1 MDKIEI
7 KDLFRNTLLCLYVA
21 TATAS
26 LSACGGS
33 SGGSS
38 DTTAEPTPAPV
49 PPATDPVDPVDP
61 APPATDPDTTAIN
74 LQVIDGYLKDAEVFA
89 DLNRNFTLDEGEPAD
104 KTDEK
109 GLVTLH
115 IPNSYIAGNEPIKV
129 ISQSKP
135 GDINTVLGKQK
146 ELTRN
151 VVMTSNVYPGGDTD
165 QSEPSRITPF
175 TTLAD
180 ASISSSEPAPS
191 YDEYKNRIQ
200 DVAES
205 IGADL
210 DTALSD
216 YNNTNEINEKSV
228 ATLTAGELIVRANL
242 LPQTLEETKVRT
254 DLDSYSEETIKESL
268 NQYQTIVEETRNIP
282 VIEHPDVDSMMNQV
296 VANIEAKQ
304 GILGKSFRSLA
315 SGAADEWRCGVTKSN
330 NVYCWG
336 NNSWGTL
343 GDPDIYPKDENGNPV
358 TDGTKVKG
366 NFSAKPVAVKI
377 KQGDK
382 FVPLTNIKNV
392 AMGNIHA
399 CAVSYTGEVY
409 CWGGNYKGQL
419 GVIPNDQEISA
430 ENGNEVFLYA
440 QKVLKGQQKNDNS
453 EYLSHVD
460 YLQLGQNNSCALTMD
475 GEVYCWGLNSSYE
488 LGADYGDI
496 REGGMEHRKDITNHS
511 GEITLKDWMRIVQ
524 VPVKVPFPET
534 VKRVNFLSSGLW
546 AHCALVENQ
555 DPTDRYNMY
564 CWGSDRAGTI
574 SHNYKKY
581 KEDFEAN
588 FQGKHLKANEK
599 NTYTMKDYWNWYL
612 YEPEGDWHPLYGQP
626 VTQIKS
632 YYLSSTNE
640 IIVNNSEE
648 LDAFRN
654 ECFEKPDCSIESEEL
669 TPCNT
674 WKITYKAKIE
684 GSDFPMTDLTFISL
698 TEFDGKVYFTTK
710 NKPGKLYGTWGGEY
724 WDTGLPEEVTDIR
737 KIYSNVEED
746 TNCLLLG
753 PENREQVYCQGRN
766 EKRLLGNGSL
776 EKISWGSG
784 FVLDSNYD
792 ANSNQVNRI
801 RNVKSLSM
809 NKRSVCATVADD
821 ASNPHKASLY
831 CWGSSIFGQMG
842 FNNGHD
848 GDVSYNDTVLEWSNN
863 SSNNIY
869 FDNENRLEAKPRKVE
884 EIEIDL
890 K

>member
-1 MDKIEI
+1 M
-7 KDLFRNTLLCLYVA
+7 A
-21 TATAS
+21 G
-26 LSACGGS
+26 GGS
-33 SGGSS
+33 SSS
-38 DTTAEPTPAPV
+38 DPTPSPAPAEETTAV
-49 PPATDPVDPVDP
+49 
-61 APPATDPDTTAIN
+61 N

-89 DLNRNFTLDEGEPAD
+89 DLNRNFVQDDNEPSAM
-104 KTDEK
+104 TDENGLATLNIPKDKLRDLTSIKIISKSKK
-109 GLVTLH
+109 GST
-115 IPNSYIAGNEPIKV
+115 
-129 ISQSKP
+129 
-135 GDINTVLGKQK
+135 NTILGKQK
-146 ELTRN
+146 TLDQDL
-151 VVMTSNVYPGGDTD
+151 VMTSNVYLENLN
-165 QSEPSRITPF
+165 SAEPSRITPF

-180 ASISSSEPAPS
+180 SSITSQPAS
-191 YDEYKNRIQ
+191 YDEYKNQIKK
-200 DVAES
+200 VSES
-205 IGADL
+205 IGVDI
-210 DTALSD
+210 DVALSD
-216 YNNTNEINEKSV
+216 YNNKDNLKKEHI
-228 ATLTAGELIVRANL
+228 AALTAGELIVRSNL
-242 LPQTLEETKVRT
+242 LPQSLEETKNRT
-254 DLDSYSEETIKESL
+254 ELQNYSDEMITGSLEQYKE
-268 NQYQTIVEETRNIP
+268 IVEDSKKIEISEGSDVSTVIDKVVENIESTQETLSKSLRNI
-282 VIEHPDVDSMMNQV
+282 
-296 VANIEAKQ
+296 
-304 GILGKSFRSLA
+304 A

-343 GDPDIYPKDENGNPV
+343 GDPYIYPIDESGKPV
-358 TDGTKVKG
+358 TDGRKVKG

-377 KQGDK
+377 KQGDE
-382 FVPLTNIKNV
+382 FVLLTNIKNV

-453 EYLSHVD
+453 EYLSNVD
-460 YLQLGQNNSCALTMD
+460 YLQLGQNHSCALTKD

-511 GEITLKDWMRIVQ
+511 GEITLKDWMKIVQ
-524 VPVKVPFPET
+524 VPVKLPFPES

-546 AHCALVENQ
+546 AHCALVENK

-588 FQGKHLKANEK
+588 FQGKHLKANEE

-632 YYLSSTNE
+632 YYLPSGNT
-640 IIVNNSEE
+640 IIVNNSEVV
-648 LDAFRN
+648 AFEN
-654 ECFEKPDCSIESEEL
+654 GCFEKPDCFIEYKERLSYD
-669 TPCNT
+669 T
-674 WKITYKAKIE
+674 WRIRYREKLE
-684 GSDFPMTDLTFISL
+684 GSDFPMTDLTFVSL

-753 PENREQVYCQGRN
+753 PENGEQVYCQGRN

-776 EKISWGSG
+776 EKISWGYG

-821 ASNPHKASLY
+821 DSNPYKTSLY

-842 FNNGHD
+842 FDNNQD
-848 GDVSYNDTVLEWSNN
+848 NDVSYYDMSLEWKNG
-863 SSNNIY
+863 SS
-869 FDNENRLEAKPRKVE
+869 DNKYIDDQLRIEAKPRKIQEME
-884 EIEIDL
+884 EFL
-890 K
+890 Q